1 MTVILLWMGNIDC
14 GKAHVTPLALT
25 VKRLEENCAHITP
38 LALTVKRLEE
48 NCTTHMPLYGRNVVR
63 TMSVHELMLQLD

>member
-1 MTVILLWMGNIDC
+1 MTVILQWMGNIDC
-14 GKAHVTPLALT
+14 GKAHVTPLALM
-25 VKRLEENCAHITP
+25 
-38 LALTVKRLEE
+38 VKRLEE